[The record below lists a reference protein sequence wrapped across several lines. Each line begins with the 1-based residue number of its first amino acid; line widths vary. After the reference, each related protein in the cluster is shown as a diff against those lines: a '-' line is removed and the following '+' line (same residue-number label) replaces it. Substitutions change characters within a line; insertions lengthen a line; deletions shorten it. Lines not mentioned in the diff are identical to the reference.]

1 MKKILITGGAGFF
14 GSKMSEKFLENGYL
28 VTVYDNLQFGDDGV
42 KPFMSNTNYK
52 LVIGDVQDTEKM
64 FSEALKNDIV
74 IHLAAYVG
82 EVICKE
88 NINYVYNV
96 NSNSAV
102 NMAKFCDENNIQFLF
117 LSTCSNYGK
126 SKEVVNEES
135 ELNPSGLYSTSKI
148 QAENEILEKY
158 KSSLILRCA
167 TLFGVSHRMRVDLTI
182 NQLIYEMLRDGV
194 ITVYGEEAWRPY
206 LHVEDAV
213 NMIILIIEKKLS
225 GVYNLGTDEL
235 NYTKKQIIDEIQKSY
250 DFSIKPIVWDDPR
263 DYKVDFSKINREIE
277 YNIKYKLDDG
287 VKELL
292 KHMTTDEFKIK
303 QNIKNNRHV

>member
-14 GSKMSEKFLENGYL
+14 GSKMAEKFLENGHE
-28 VTVYDNLQFGDDGV
+28 VTIYDNLQFGDDGV
-42 KPFMSNTNYK
+42 KPFLSNPNYK
-52 LVIGDVQDTEKM
+52 LVVGDVKNTKEM
-64 FSEALKNDIV
+64 FSEAIKNDIV

-88 NINYVYNV
+88 NINFVYEV

-102 NMAKFCDENNIQFLF
+102 NMAKFCDLNDIQFLF

-126 SKEVVNEES
+126 SKDIVDENS

-148 QAENEILEKY
+148 EAEKEILEKF

-182 NQLIYEMLRDGV
+182 NQLIYEMLRDGI

-206 LHVEDAV
+206 IHVEDAV
-213 NMIILIIEKKLS
+213 NMIILALEKGLS

-235 NYTKKQIIDEIQKSY
+235 NYTKKQIIQEIQKSHE
-250 DFSIKPIVWDDPR
+250 FIIKPIIWDDPR
-263 DYKVDFSKINREIE
+263 DYKVNFSKINKEID
-277 YNIKYKLDDG
+277 YTIKYKLNDG

-292 KHMTTDEFKIK
+292 SHMKTDEFKIK

>member
-14 GSKMSEKFLENGYL
+14 GSKMTEKFLENDYL
-28 VTVYDNLQFGDDGV
+28 VTVYDNLQFGDDGI
-42 KPFMSNTNYK
+42 KPFMSNPNYK
-52 LVIGDVQDTEKM
+52 LVIGDVKDTEKM
-64 FSEALKNDIV
+64 LSEALKNDIV
-74 IHLAAYVG
+74 VHLAAYVG

-88 NINYVYNV
+88 NINYVYEV
-96 NSNSAV
+96 NSDSAV

-182 NQLIYEMLRDGV
+182 NQLIYEMLRDGI

-213 NMIILIIEKKLS
+213 NMIILILEKKLS

-235 NYTKKQIIDEIQKSY
+235 NYTKRQIIEEIQKSY
-250 DFSIKPIVWDDPR
+250 EFLIKPIVWDDPR
-263 DYKVDFSKINREIE
+263 DYKVDFSKINEKID
-277 YNIKYKLDDG
+277 YTIKYKLNDG
-287 VKELL
+287 VNELL
-292 KHMTTDEFKIK
+292 NHMTTDDFKIK